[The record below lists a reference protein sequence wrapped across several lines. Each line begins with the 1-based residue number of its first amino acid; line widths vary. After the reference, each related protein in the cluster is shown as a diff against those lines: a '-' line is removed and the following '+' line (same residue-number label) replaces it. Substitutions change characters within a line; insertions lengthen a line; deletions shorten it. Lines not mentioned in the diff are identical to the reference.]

1 MYITM
6 SKVVDKNDACDLGI
20 NHILCIHTAHGTP
33 SGQGAPALFNV
44 YVTIYLRHPPLMA
57 VH

>member
-1 MYITM
+1 M

-20 NHILCIHTAHGTP
+20 NHILCIHTAHGIP

-44 YVTIYLRHPPLMA
+44 YVTIYLRQSPLMV